1 MSILFTMY
9 CLGYLSR
16 NHTSFKSVF
25 SKYGYGVGQY
35 ECSFTAAGTEIVLL
49 DTVLQ
54 SVHMKVTDNASNIK
68 KAFKFFDGGFC
79 FLHTLELVVREF
91 MGNESVQ
98 PWMIKIKGL
107 CRHLKM
113 SLSGWTCFAELCAL
127 RHVKILKPP
136 IGGDTRWGGHHQQV
150 LWHTMREV
158 AVSEYYS
165 EGPKAAIWLMDFEH
179 PQLTGVAK
187 YELNTWEWQNS
198 KVAGATLSIPYEST
212 LLMQGTQYPTSN
224 LVMPQLHQMI
234 SGLQMPKITY
244 VHTAQR
250 ETTSIHEALEKAVM
264 PEKMTLILKARTQMV
279 ESIYKYFDLDL
290 SESHRA
296 KLYICTLLDPRFK
309 KFNFWPTR
317 KYVNNSQLCTECT

>member
-1 MSILFTMY
+1 M
-9 CLGYLSR
+9 
-16 NHTSFKSVF
+16 
-25 SKYGYGVGQY
+25 
-35 ECSFTAAGTEIVLL
+35 
-49 DTVLQ
+49 
-54 SVHMKVTDNASNIK
+54 
-68 KAFKFFDGGFC
+68 
-79 FLHTLELVVREF
+79 HTLELVVREF

-113 SLSGWTCFAELCAL
+113 SLSGWTCFAELCAM
-127 RHVKILKPP
+127 RHVKIVKPP

-187 YELNTWEWQNS
+187 CELNTWEWQNS
-198 KVAGATLSIPYEST
+198 KVASATLSIPYEST

-234 SGLQMPKITY
+234 SGLEMPKITY

-250 ETTSIHEALEKAVM
+250 ETISIHEALEKAVM
-264 PEKMTLILKARTQMV
+264 PEKMKLILKARTQMV
-279 ESIYKYFDLDL
+279 ESMYKYFDVDL

-317 KYVNNSQLCTECT
+317 KYVEKSQ